1 MLDMLP
7 DVLSETAASEPDTTR
22 RHGEG
27 KTAAH
32 TLSHDTVQLRDKG
45 RHYSKG
51 HEGRP

>member
-1 MLDMLP
+1 MLDMLL

-32 TLSHDTVQLRDKG
+32 TLSHDAVQLWDKG

-51 HEGRP
+51 REGCP